1 MIIHVSG
8 SSESANNTGHRVTN
22 VAAGTLTLST
32 NTSLTNDSAGDTWTI
47 KVVTGGEIQNSVYNG
62 LRAVVLDNF
71 KIEMAGDYAAD
82 IGATAKIATNF
93 SEPTANVK
101 MGSFYESTD
110 KVYKHT
116 FYALNT
122 EEYFAHYKLTEEYDT
137 TDARNEVILNSGSNS
152 GLGENIATGID
163 VVFKPLLQCNT
174 SNDYFSANFG
184 YISPNGQ
191 SDLTQLIIDT
201 SEDSQN
207 KWLEFIP
214 NLTGCYLV
222 SNDGVRI
229 DDEDVLST
237 SNVWTNSIESRYPNK
252 IHYIVSHT
260 IRTDTF
266 PTSEDGLWNKHVLLI
281 DNCDAADELFG
292 TYRIMRP
299 ANVCLWPDSPTKLDL
314 YKMSSKYTKKPN
326 SKEMYGDIGDIS
338 YYENGF
344 LKGENMAA
352 GYNEGVQSMY
362 VVANP
367 DHTSTNNRFLI
378 PRTTAGNH
386 ISELFGDGKTF
397 NNRSYEMLMNDGIEK
412 NRRNIIIN
420 TESKTISSTTYNYTV
435 LDYNQPIENKMS
447 GIVSLGEIFTLTS
460 NQNVDL
466 KNVKTASIGTT
477 VSIGVEA
484 EEIINDV
491 LETNDVVYT
500 DSDTTYPY
508 FASPNI
514 QGLDAYNTIKYLASF
529 KDKEVLIDKGEI
541 KLIENNAVVRYTDI
555 EINENNNDIKVIE
568 INQTKSKFD
577 NYNEIIVYGLGVKSV
592 RKNARSIKKHGKKTL
607 EESNF
612 NLLTQSDVDNRA
624 RALLALY
631 SSNEK
636 GVSVKIANSNLEWL
650 KSGDIIIIDY
660 PSEHI
665 PRSEHIVLEV
675 KHETSGIL
683 EIDTGTFS
691 KELDSR
697 LAEMIISQKKADS
710 AIRGRK
716 FKSPSATIDAF
727 DSLKLK
733 PIQIIATKSTVSG
746 YTPLGLSTTLGF
758 GTLLNIGTR
767 TTTEVLRE
775 DLT

>member
-1 MIIHVSG
+1 
-8 SSESANNTGHRVTN
+8 
-22 VAAGTLTLST
+22 
-32 NTSLTNDSAGDTWTI
+32 
-47 KVVTGGEIQNSVYNG
+47 
-62 LRAVVLDNF
+62 
-71 KIEMAGDYAAD
+71 
-82 IGATAKIATNF
+82 
-93 SEPTANVK
+93 
-101 MGSFYESTD
+101 
-110 KVYKHT
+110 
-116 FYALNT
+116 
-122 EEYFAHYKLTEEYDT
+122 
-137 TDARNEVILNSGSNS
+137 
-152 GLGENIATGID
+152 
-163 VVFKPLLQCNT
+163 
-174 SNDYFSANFG
+174 
-184 YISPNGQ
+184 
-191 SDLTQLIIDT
+191 
-201 SEDSQN
+201 
-207 KWLEFIP
+207 
-214 NLTGCYLV
+214 
-222 SNDGVRI
+222 
-229 DDEDVLST
+229 
-237 SNVWTNSIESRYPNK
+237 
-252 IHYIVSHT
+252 
-260 IRTDTF
+260 
-266 PTSEDGLWNKHVLLI
+266 
-281 DNCDAADELFG
+281 
-292 TYRIMRP
+292 
-299 ANVCLWPDSPTKLDL
+299 
-314 YKMSSKYTKKPN
+314 
-326 SKEMYGDIGDIS
+326 
-338 YYENGF
+338 
-344 LKGENMAA
+344 
-352 GYNEGVQSMY
+352 
-362 VVANP
+362 
-367 DHTSTNNRFLI
+367 
-378 PRTTAGNH
+378 
-386 ISELFGDGKTF
+386 
-397 NNRSYEMLMNDGIEK
+397 
-412 NRRNIIIN
+412 
-420 TESKTISSTTYNYTV
+420 
-435 LDYNQPIENKMS
+435 IENKMS